1 MVLTYVMPTKQAIL
15 DTRALAPAGSRIH
28 NIKDNLSRGD
38 TSEEIG
44 PDKIMQ
50 LGLGFWGAKTLLS
63 AVELG
68 VFTELAKGPMD
79 VESLRACLNLHPR
92 GARDF
97 FDVLVAL
104 GMLQRTDGHYSNTPE
119 TDLFLDRAKP
129 SYIGGLL
136 EMANTRLYPS
146 WADPHRCG
154 TRRLSRRRACH
165 GAARVGQRPH
175 PGDGGGQRHRRD
187 VHP

>member
-1 MVLTYVMPTKQAIL
+1 MVLTYGMPTKQTIL

-28 NIKDNLSRGD
+28 NINDNLSRGD

-79 VESLRACLNLHPR
+79 VE
-92 GARDF
+92 
-97 FDVLVAL
+97 
-104 GMLQRTDGHYSNTPE
+104 
-119 TDLFLDRAKP
+119 
-129 SYIGGLL
+129 
-136 EMANTRLYPS
+136 
-146 WADPHRCG
+146 
-154 TRRLSRRRACH
+154 
-165 GAARVGQRPH
+165 
-175 PGDGGGQRHRRD
+175 
-187 VHP
+187 